1 MSRKNKDG
9 IYVNYDKIEC
19 DRYMFEGTAESVKD
33 YIDEIVEKAK
43 EKGMVGEGI
52 FDFSI
57 NRDFYG
63 DGYELEVVY
72 EFDRVETDKEKAA
85 REKAEALLKEASA
98 KKRKANAEKKKLK
111 ADADYAEFLRLK
123 EKFKDI
129 E

>member
-9 IYVNYDKIEC
+9 IYVNYDKISC
-19 DRYMFEGTAESVKD
+19 DRYNFEGTAESVKV
-33 YIDEIVEKAK
+33 YIDEIVDKAK
-43 EKGMVGEGI
+43 EKGMVGDGR

-57 NRDFYG
+57 SRGFYG
-63 DGYELEVVY
+63 DDYDLNVVY

-85 REKAEALLKEASA
+85 REKAEARLKEDAA

-111 ADADYAEFLRLK
+111 ADADYAVFLRLK